1 MPLDEGKS
9 DDAVSRNIKK
19 LKDEGKP
26 QDQAVAIALD
36 KAGKGKKSVARLTGF
51 ADMKAHVLVQPK
63 GGKSF
68 LSTVKTV
75 ADIPA
80 NIKAASSKAGN
91 KLADFSDS
99 ENAARRKPMSKKPVR
114 SGGRSLPGGGKTYQD
129 DVPSNVQMSSY
140 SKERARRK
148 LEGTIK
154 TPSGEYVR
162 TKGAGDWA
170 DISSEPYRRARN
182 LKQAREGSDDKYKNE
197 PTNKSLRDSQSSG
210 KPQDQAVAIALDKA
224 GKGLSKAG
232 MTSGDAPMSVDSDDL
247 ETKKPKVSTPKAKV
261 SFGSLTQ
268 ENKPEQVA
276 SGPSWVPISLAGDRA
291 QARIKASKTKKVIK
305 SLRDSQSSWSGF
317 PGKNSTFSKG
327 KKDDDPCWD
336 DYEQVG
342 MKDKGGKEVPNCVPI
357 KKSAIL
363 VKGKKNCGCMQDP
376 CVTYGD
382 MSKAV
387 DASAADKLDEI
398 TDELEA
404 ASKMHAEQS
413 KQLAG
418 ASKMHAGQAKRIK
431 RVASARM
438 EKGQDTFVPPES
450 VRAAA
455 RRGLELRRK
464 ASPSN
469 KGGLTVSEASAEG
482 IGSGVQRASDL
493 ASGKGVSLSTIKRMK
508 SFFSRHQKSKRI
520 DPGKTPAQDKGYQAH
535 LLWGGDAGK
544 AWAESIVSKEDSVS
558 KSMWDD
564 MDLSKAESPVK
575 APAESPAARMSR
587 EARRPKRVPPQPVK
601 QPGMFDRL
609 KSLFGPSP
617 VSDKAQSQKV
627 ADQQEA
633 ATQKDQDADLN
644 TQIKTYMQSKG
655 GPGHPQ
661 SPIKKS
667 SWDDMDLVKAISP
680 PKPAAYQA
688 KSSLTTTDTPDGYEE
703 SQTSM
708 RRGSPSAANKK
719 ITVDSKIGK
728 TSTPG
733 PKGPSATF
741 SSVSSQATPKA
752 STKLEFKPWKG
763 TKSTVRGGKELT
775 TDFVKPAQSRFGQE
789 DSTRLRSSISAWDE
803 LDKGNLSAEDRADLP
818 KKDFALRGKADDAE
832 EKKESGNYPIPDE
845 SHARFAL
852 AMVSKHGTPEEKA
865 KVRAAVHKKYPSI
878 GESEMSKSNWDD
890 MDLVKAAGMSSS
902 EAPMSVSAD
911 DKERPTQSKMKPQK
925 TRTMDFAGEGSTIVE
940 EEPRPS
946 MIDVEEAAK
955 GNPRSAVSRA
965 RYKGSAEKP
974 KATATRTSPVKKSM
988 DPALAARMNMRP
1000 QSRLGS
1006 VVDPQTASVG
1016 NFNTTIAKSFAEN
1029 TSMYVEN
1036 VRLQKSGGPRNLS
1049 KAAPAG
1055 MTGDQAQ
1062 SVPADDK
1069 GPRSKTYPP
1078 MRESSMALA
1087 EGGHIPG
1094 TPEEKIF
1101 EQEEKGFS
1109 KVASA
1114 KVKPAPKKLTAAQKA
1129 RKTLEGSA
1137 KGDNPG
1143 AEMMRRVLA
1152 KPNKPSREPGF
1163 KRQMSKPPT
1172 EIVRSKN

>member
-36 KAGKGKKSVARLTGF
+36 KAGKGLSKADPKSSTARSGD
-51 ADMKAHVLVQPK
+51 AGVEENPP
-63 GGKSF
+63 S
-68 LSTVKTV
+68 
-75 ADIPA
+75 IPEF
-80 NIKAASSKAGN
+80 KSSKDKRLRSVVSTRNPSLQQQKQRIAQ
-91 KLADFSDS
+91 ASDTAEVS
-99 ENAARRKPMSKKPVR
+99 RRKPARTEAQQMLGKVVRQVPGAVKAGLRTLSGAGKRLGSDAADASFGKLQGKGPKPVDPR
-114 SGGRSLPGGGKTYQD
+114 TRGYSASGKMAKSAWE
-129 DVPSNVQMSSY
+129 SF
-140 SKERARRK
+140 
-148 LEGTIK
+148 GTL
-154 TPSGEYVR
+154 
-162 TKGAGDWA
+162 
-170 DISSEPYRRARN
+170 SEP
-182 LKQAREGSDDKYKNE
+182 
-197 PTNKSLRDSQSSG
+197 
-210 KPQDQAVAIALDKA
+210 
-224 GKGLSKAG
+224 
-232 MTSGDAPMSVDSDDL
+232 
-247 ETKKPKVSTPKAKV
+247 
-261 SFGSLTQ
+261 Q
-268 ENKPEQVA
+268 E
-276 SGPSWVPISLAGDRA
+276 
-291 QARIKASKTKKVIK
+291 
-305 SLRDSQSSWSGF
+305 
-317 PGKNSTFSKG
+317 KNSTFSKG
-327 KKDDDPCWD
+327 KKDGDPCWD

-387 DASAADKLDEI
+387 DASAADNLDEI

-617 VSDKAQSQKV
+617 VSDKVQGQKV

-644 TQIKTYMQSKG
+644 TQIKTYMQSKR

-911 DKERPTQSKMKPQK
+911 DEKRPTQSKMRKPKFPYLTKEPVTYPQVGHEGAP
-925 TRTMDFAGEGSTIVE
+925 TML
-940 EEPRPS
+940 
-946 MIDVEEAAK
+946 DVEEAAK

-965 RYKGSAEKP
+965 RYKGPEKKQKTRTMDFAGEGSTIVADKQ

-1016 NFNTTIAKSFAEN
+1016 NFNTTIAKSFTEN

-1055 MTGDQAQ
+1055 MTGAQGQ
-1062 SVPADDK
+1062 SVFADDK
-1069 GPRSKTYPP
+1069 GPRSKSYQKY
-1078 MRESSMALA
+1078 SSKEEM
-1087 EGGHIPG
+1087 ENSGGHMPMGSPEKKMRMVEMGDGSPG
-1094 TPEEKIF
+1094 ATKMAEE
-1101 EQEEKGFS
+1101 EEKGFF

-1143 AEMMRRVLA
+1143 AEMMRRVLS
-1152 KPNKPSREPGF
+1152 KPNEPSREPGF